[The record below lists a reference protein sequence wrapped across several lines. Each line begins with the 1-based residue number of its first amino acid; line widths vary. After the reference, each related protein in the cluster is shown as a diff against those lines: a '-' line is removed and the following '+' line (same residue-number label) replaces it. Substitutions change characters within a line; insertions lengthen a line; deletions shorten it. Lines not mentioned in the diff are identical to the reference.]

1 MMKHGEAQFSYLF
14 PNSESGGDAGLNIY
28 GRILYLKGIQ
38 DKNSIELANDA
49 HETTAEE

>member
-1 MMKHGEAQFSYLF
+1 MKHGEAQFFYPC
-14 PNSESGGDAGLNIY
+14 PNPKSGGDAGLKIY